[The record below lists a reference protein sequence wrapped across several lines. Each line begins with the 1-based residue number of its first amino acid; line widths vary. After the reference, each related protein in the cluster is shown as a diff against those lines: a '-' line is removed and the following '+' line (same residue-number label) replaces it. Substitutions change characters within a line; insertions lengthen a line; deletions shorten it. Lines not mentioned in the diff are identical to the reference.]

1 MFSKAK
7 IKRFNEEVGCAPPPT
22 AYNPK
27 AKDGARIAV
36 TLEKSERWK
45 NVQQLTPGPGAY
57 SASSLPFVSPMKK
70 HSVSSSRLNSSTVST
85 SSNGSATSN
94 AVFLSPPKARAL
106 SRSQSSRG
114 VRGSATGEHTNREAG
129 EQLRERI
136 HELTLERD
144 HMKTLISQLESQ
156 LVVLRG
162 ESGAKNTQDAAT
174 VTSSDN
180 SEHLDGVFDSPGRGR
195 KKQSTPCTSPSQQ
208 GGELEVKVLQEQL
221 DATMKELT
229 HAQQTI
235 STLTDERSGLQL
247 QLKQLEESGENGSLS
262 EEAVVSLKEELSH
275 LTQLRDNLEA
285 SLYSKEDLIAELQLQ
300 LDEVV
305 AEATSSYFKAQQEES
320 RLHSLQQKLQVSL
333 RERNEA
339 EGRVRN
345 LVVRYE
351 GLMKEQEQQKC
362 QYNEVIAKKDIEI
375 KLLNASLGNLNS
387 RIMEYETTISSLE
400 DEVGRV
406 PVLEGTVSELSL
418 AAKERELTDTMH
430 QEELNSRYHEVS
442 QLEETIRELETN
454 LAAAKAE
461 KDDLT
466 TRLKT
471 AVAEKTTITT
481 KLQEATTEREQ
492 LATTLDLERKRM
504 KGLET
509 EVKEK
514 EVVQQ
519 FLEKEMCAR
528 EAELAESSRKLREV
542 EAQLETTRG
551 VALDLQQEAEAQLNQ
566 VLTLKATLSAKE
578 YEIDAKSELISTL
591 QEEMNYK
598 HSETT
603 VLQEKYENQM
613 STTEQVEEMLT
624 CKEEQ
629 MLSIL
634 DELENIRG
642 KLRNRED
649 NLCSLQDR
657 VTELETTNR
666 QLEEKIVELMAE
678 ISDREAQHI
687 SRTTCL
693 ESEVEELG
701 VKYSEALLDQE
712 ATRRVLGH
720 TTEQLEQERLVRD
733 GTEGE
738 LQTMKEEHQ
747 ALETNMRDLV
757 QKYTSLE
764 DALACEEAENRDL
777 EERLEREVSGARE
790 EAATA
795 QREVDSLTTTN
806 NGFCTQITQLKIDM
820 RKKCDAVEEMQQCI
834 ESLREERQHLT
845 NLRDN
850 LEVTV
855 EARDETIAQLQL
867 HSANTQRE
875 AEEER
880 VVLRSRLADLDN
892 HLKETQE
899 EVDAKT
905 AKIRELEDRVAS
917 LEEENLKQSKCYG
930 QQLEEKTEM
939 TTQLTAKLEDFT
951 RQYDGYK
958 DQLKNLE
965 TSLLDKTTEFD
976 THKIEMAASLETT
989 SNKLKQEVEEVK
1001 KSRDLLNDTLTNTQG
1016 QLATLQQELEEKN
1029 TTLKKQQKQVD
1040 DLHRRGKELTKGKEM
1055 ADKTISQLQENLN
1068 TTRQKLARLEECM
1081 SEEVS
1086 AEVSQLTQ
1094 EWNRERQ
1101 DLITTNTQLKEELNS
1116 WKSKFLHLEKIIEPF
1131 RDQLDAYE
1139 VEKTSLMER
1148 SSAAKEE
1155 VDKLSQQYAQLL
1167 GHQNHKQKIHHVLKL
1182 KKENGQLKE
1191 EVYKLRQEGEKQR
1204 KMVRRLEDK
1213 MRLCGSTARLNATT
1227 HSLGDKEN
1235 SSTSFLSASTT
1246 SLAPP
1251 SPVMAASTPLRSSNR
1266 PHRL

>member
-27 AKDGARIAV
+27 DKDSARIAV

-45 NVQQLTPGPGAY
+45 NVQQ
-57 SASSLPFVSPMKK
+57 
-70 HSVSSSRLNSSTVST
+70 
-85 SSNGSATSN
+85 
-94 AVFLSPPKARAL
+94 PPKARAL
-106 SRSQSSRG
+106 TRSQSSRG
-114 VRGSATGEHTNREAG
+114 VRGSTTGEQQTHREAG
-129 EQLRERI
+129 ELRDRI
-136 HELTLERD
+136 QELTVERD
-144 HMKTLISQLESQ
+144 HMKTLISQLEAHEQ
-156 LVVLRG
+156 LDR
-162 ESGAKNTQDAAT
+162 
-174 VTSSDN
+174 
-180 SEHLDGVFDSPGRGR
+180 VFTSPGRDN

-208 GGELEVKVLQEQL
+208 GGELEVTILQEQL
-221 DATMKELT
+221 DSTMKELT

-247 QLKQLEESGENGSLS
+247 QLKQLEESGESSSLS

-305 AEATSSYFKAQQEES
+305 AEATSAYFKAQQEES
-320 RLHSLQQKLQVSL
+320 RLHSLQQKLQESL

-339 EGRVRN
+339 EGRVRS

-351 GLMKEQEQQKC
+351 GMMKEQEQQKC

-387 RIMEYETTISSLE
+387 RIMEYETTLSSLE

-406 PVLEGTVSELSL
+406 PVLEATVSELSL
-418 AAKERELTDTMH
+418 AAKERELTDTIH

-442 QLEETIRELETN
+442 HLEEMIRELETN

-461 KDDLT
+461 KADLT
-466 TRLKT
+466 TKLQT
-471 AVAEKTTITT
+471 AVAEKTTVTT
-481 KLQEATTEREQ
+481 KLEEATTERQQ
-492 LATTLDLERKRM
+492 LADTLDHERKRM

-528 EAELAESSRKLREV
+528 EAELGESSRKLREV
-542 EAQLETTRG
+542 ESQLETTRG

-598 HSETT
+598 HNETT

-629 MLSIL
+629 MLSLL

-649 NLCSLQDR
+649 HLCNLQER
-657 VTELETTNR
+657 VTDLETTNR

-687 SRTTCL
+687 SRTSCL

-712 ATRRVLGH
+712 ATRRVLDH
-720 TTEQLEQERLVRD
+720 TTQQLEQERLVKD
-733 GTEGE
+733 GTEEE
-738 LQTMKEEHQ
+738 LQTIKQQHQ

-777 EERLEREVSGARE
+777 EERLEREVSGAKE

-795 QREVDSLTTTN
+795 QREVDAITTTN
-806 NGFCTQITQLKIDM
+806 NGFSTQITQLKIDM

-855 EARDETIAQLQL
+855 EARDDTIAQMQL
-867 HSANTQRE
+867 GSANTQRE

-880 VVLRSRLADLDN
+880 VVLRSRLSDLDN
-892 HLKETQE
+892 HLKETQQQ
-899 EVDAKT
+899 VDAKT
-905 AKIRELEDRVAS
+905 TKIRELEDKVAS
-917 LEEENLKQSKCYG
+917 LEEENLKQSKCYE

-939 TTQLTAKLEDFT
+939 TTQLTTQLEDFT

-965 TSLLDKTTEFD
+965 TSLVDKTTEFD

-989 SNKLKQEVEEVK
+989 STKLKQEVEDVK
-1001 KSRDLLNDTLTNTQG
+1001 KSRDLLNDTLTNTQH
-1016 QLATLQQELEEKN
+1016 QLTTLQQELEEKN

-1040 DLHRRGKELTKGKEM
+1040 ELHRRGKDLTKGKDL
-1055 ADKTISQLQENLN
+1055 ANKTITQLQENLN
-1068 TTRQKLARLEECM
+1068 TTRAKLTRLEECM

-1086 AEVSQLTQ
+1086 AEVCQLTQ
-1094 EWNRERQ
+1094 EWNQEQ
-1101 DLITTNTQLKEELNS
+1101 QQLITNNTQLKEELNS

-1131 RDQLDAYE
+1131 REQLDAYE

-1148 SSAAKEE
+1148 SSAAKHE

-1204 KMVRRLEDK
+1204 KTVRRLEDK
-1213 MRLCGSTARLNATT
+1213 MRLCGSTAKLHNTT
-1227 HSLGDKEN
+1227 LTTTTTPHSLGDKEN
-1235 SSTSFLSASTT
+1235 SSTSFLSAS
-1246 SLAPP
+1246 SLSLPP
-1251 SPVMAASTPLRSSNR
+1251 PPLPHSPVMTSSTPLRTSNK